1 MKKLKIKTYIKLLI
15 ILLLINGCEK
25 APMNNQIEGMWR
37 LEEYTTHEDQITH
50 TCERIYYSI
59 QLWMVEIAE
68 KQGPHGYKS
77 SIGRFIYEENTNKII
92 MKDFYYRSWTTDN
105 KEATIIEDLKPYGLN
120 NLESIFEIIDINK
133 NNLVLRSDYATLRF
147 TRF

>member
-59 QLWMVEIAE
+59 
-68 KQGPHGYKS
+68 
-77 SIGRFIYEENTNKII
+77 
-92 MKDFYYRSWTTDN
+92 
-105 KEATIIEDLKPYGLN
+105 
-120 NLESIFEIIDINK
+120 
-133 NNLVLRSDYATLRF
+133 
-147 TRF
+147 

>member
-1 MKKLKIKTYIKLLI
+1 
-15 ILLLINGCEK
+15 
-25 APMNNQIEGMWR
+25 
-37 LEEYTTHEDQITH
+37 
-50 TCERIYYSI
+50 
-59 QLWMVEIAE
+59 MVEIAE

-77 SIGRFIYEENTNKII
+77 SLGRFIYEENTNKII